1 MSAGAVKRISLFVH
15 VGKAGDKS
23 VDKRDF
29 LCTKQWINCG
39 YLSVSF
45 NKSLKVQVS
54 SVTSPYMLCMKVNN
68 FFSLVEMTPQIYFS
82 ARGFLT

>member
-1 MSAGAVKRISLFVH
+1 MSADRVKRIPPLVH

-39 YLSVSF
+39 YLKLSF
-45 NKSLKVQVS
+45 NKSLKVQVN
-54 SVTSPYMLCMKVNN
+54 SVTSPYIVVHESNYLLLN
-68 FFSLVEMTPQIYFS
+68 Y
-82 ARGFLT
+82 

>member
-1 MSAGAVKRISLFVH
+1 MSARLVKRIPPLVH

-39 YLSVSF
+39 YLKLSF
-45 NKSLKVQVS
+45 NKSLKVQVN
-54 SVTSPYMLCMKVNN
+54 SVTSPYIVVHESK
-68 FFSLVEMTPQIYFS
+68 
-82 ARGFLT
+82 